1 MIRAARWVR
10 GSDVRPPADGRSDRD
25 AGGADTRHQGAD
37 PLPPKAAK
45 STRREAAPSGGRFP
59 TRVVIAIWALA
70 SVLSIQGLQAQ
81 GPNEEPAE
89 ESPSIS
95 EATSGFDYLPGFLDL
110 YWDSRGGRLFLK
122 VDVTDSDLLY
132 IESLAAGLGSNDI
145 GLDRGQ
151 LGRTHLARF
160 ERIGPKVLLVQQ
172 NTRFRAV
179 SDNPDERRA
188 VADAFA
194 RSVLWGFDVA
204 AENDDGALLVDA
216 TDFVL
221 RDAHGVVARLQQRG
235 QGSYELDGSRSAI
248 HRAGVAAFPRNSELE
263 GTLTFTLRSSDRGPG
278 AWVRQ
283 VAPSPEAL
291 TVRVRHSFVALP
303 EPGYEPRR
311 ADPRAGFNTTGY
323 FDYATPIDQ
332 PLEASFIDRHRLE
345 KRDPNAERS
354 EPVEPIV
361 YYLDRGAP
369 EPIRSAL
376 LDGARWWNEAFE
388 AAGYIDAFRVELLP
402 EGADLL
408 DVRYN
413 VIQWVHRSTRGWSYG
428 GGVTDPR
435 TGEIIKGH
443 VTLGSLRVR
452 QDFLIAQ
459 GLVSPYE
466 DADSSTEA
474 LTGMALARL
483 RQLSAHEVGHTIGLM
498 HNFASSVDGPNGR
511 ESVMDYPHPLAR
523 LREDGTID
531 LSAAYDVGVGE
542 WDKRTVLYGYADF
555 PDGVNEAAELD
566 AILQGTIDA
575 GLHYIS
581 DEDARPA
588 GGAHPLAHLWDNGR
602 SAAEELRRL
611 LTVRRAALGQFSER
625 SIRVSA
631 PLSELED
638 ILTPLYLLHR
648 YQIEAAAKIVGGVDY
663 SYAVRGDGRAPV
675 SLLPPAM
682 QEDALDALLRTVDPA
697 ELTLPQRILD
707 LIPPPSPGRSRG
719 REHLPSRVG
728 LTFDPVGA
736 AEMAADLTFA
746 MVLDGERAARLVD
759 HHARDEAQPALGA
772 VIDRV
777 LAKTWRADPSP
788 GLGGE
793 VGRAVDFAAL
803 RRLMALAAGVPVSMP
818 PNFDWP
824 VVPAR
829 SGSFQVRAEA
839 RSALSALG
847 RWLEENPGATEEPAE
862 RAHRTYGGWLI
873 ARFLEDPGSVELPAP
888 LRAPDGSPIG
898 CGVGRSGASIP
909 ALALPQ

>member
-1 MIRAARWVR
+1 MTRIWSSSGNRVAIATGGLAA
-10 GSDVRPPADGRSDRD
+10 
-25 AGGADTRHQGAD
+25 
-37 PLPPKAAK
+37 
-45 STRREAAPSGGRFP
+45 
-59 TRVVIAIWALA
+59 
-70 SVLSIQGLQAQ
+70 VLSIHTLQAQ
-81 GPNEEPAE
+81 GPREDPAE
-89 ESPSIS
+89 ELPSIS
-95 EATSGFDYLPGFLDL
+95 ETTRSFEHLPGFLDL
-110 YWDSRGGRLFLK
+110 YWDSRGGRLFLR
-122 VDVTDSDLLY
+122 VEAFDADLLY
-132 IESLAAGLGSNDI
+132 IQSLSAGLGSNDI

-160 ERIGPKVLLVQQ
+160 ERVGPNVLLVHQ
-172 NTRFRAV
+172 NTRYRAL
-179 SDNPDERRA
+179 SDNEDERRA

-194 RSVLWGFDVA
+194 RSVLWGFKVE
-204 AENDDGALLVDA
+204 AEGEDGSVLVDA

-221 RDAHGVVARLQQRG
+221 RDAHGVAARLHQRG
-235 QGSYELDGSRSAI
+235 QGSYQLDASRSAI
-248 HRAGVAAFPRNSELE
+248 HRPRVAAFPRNSELE
-263 GTLTFTLRSSDRGPG
+263 GTQTFVLRGSDRGPG
-278 AWVRQ
+278 SWVSQ
-283 VAPSPEAL
+283 VAPSPEAVTL
-291 TVRVRHSFVALP
+291 RIRHSFVALP
-303 EPGYEPRR
+303 EPGYAPRR
-311 ADPRAGFNTTGY
+311 ADPRSGFNTTSY

-332 PLEASFIDRHRLE
+332 PLEAVFIDRHRLE
-345 KRDPNAERS
+345 KRDPTAERS

-459 GLVSPYE
+459 GLLSPYE
-466 DADSSTEA
+466 HEDSSTDV
-474 LTGMALARL
+474 LTEMALARL

-498 HNFASSVDGPNGR
+498 HNFASSVDGPDGR
-511 ESVMDYPHPLAR
+511 ESVMDYPHPLAT
-523 LREDGTID
+523 LRDDGTID
-531 LSAAYDVGVGE
+531 LSAAYDIGVGE

-555 PDGVNEAAELD
+555 PDGADEAAELD

-581 DEDARPA
+581 DEDARPV

-602 SAAEELRRL
+602 SAADELRRL
-611 LTVRRAALGQFSER
+611 LSVRRAALERFSER
-625 SIRVSA
+625 SLRFGA
-631 PLSELED
+631 PMSELED
-638 ILTPLYLLHR
+638 VLTPLYLLHR
-648 YQIEAAAKIVGGVDY
+648 YQVEAAAKIVGGVDY

-682 QEDALDALLRTVDPA
+682 QLDALDALLRTVDPA

-707 LIPPPSPGRSRG
+707 LIPPPPPGRSRG
-719 REHLPSRVG
+719 REHLPSRAG

-746 MVLDGERAARLVD
+746 MVFDGERAARLVD
-759 HHARDEAQPALGA
+759 HHARAAEQPALGA

-777 LAKTWRADPSP
+777 LDVTWRADPSP
-788 GLGGE
+788 GLAGE

-803 RRLMALAAGVPVSMP
+803 RRLMALAAGVPVSAP

-829 SGSFQVRAEA
+829 SGSFQVRAA
-839 RSALSALG
+839 ATSSLTDLYQ
-847 RWLEENPGATEEPAE
+847 WLVANPGAQGSSEWD
-862 RAHRTYGGWLI
+862 HRTYAVRLI
-873 ARFLEDPGSVELPAP
+873 HRFLEDPGSVELPAP

-898 CGVGRSGASIP
+898 SHIGCGVGMGGAH
-909 ALALPQ
+909 LPPFSLPR

>member
-1 MIRAARWVR
+1 MIRAWSSSRA
-10 GSDVRPPADGRSDRD
+10 
-25 AGGADTRHQGAD
+25 T
-37 PLPPKAAK
+37 
-45 STRREAAPSGGRFP
+45 
-59 TRVVIAIWALA
+59 IAIGGLA

-81 GPNEEPAE
+81 DAGEKPEDVR
-89 ESPSIS
+89 SIS
-95 EATSGFDYLPGFLDL
+95 ETRSIREATDGFERLPGFLDL
-110 YWDSRGGRLFLK
+110 YWDSRGGRLYLCVEAF
-122 VDVTDSDLLY
+122 DSELLY
-132 IESLAAGLGSNDI
+132 IESLVAGVGSNDI

-151 LGRTHLARF
+151 VGRTHLVRF

-172 NTRFRAV
+172 NTRYRAL
-179 SDNPDERRA
+179 SDNPDEQRA

-194 RSVLWGFDVA
+194 RSVLWGFEVA
-204 AENDDGALLVDA
+204 AEDEDGAILVDA

-235 QGSYELDGSRSAI
+235 QGSYQLDASRSAI
-248 HRAGVAAFPRNSELE
+248 HRSGVAAFPRNSELE
-263 GTLTFTLRSSDRGPG
+263 GTLTFTLRSADRGPG
-278 AWVRQ
+278 AWVRE
-283 VAPSPEAL
+283 VAPSPEAV
-291 TVRVRHSFVALP
+291 TVRLRHSFVALP
-303 EPGYEPRR
+303 EPGYKPRR
-311 ADPRAGFNTTGY
+311 ADPRSGFNTTSY

-332 PLEASFIDRHRLE
+332 PLETSFIDRHRLE
-345 KRDPNAERS
+345 KRNPGAERS

-435 TGEIIKGH
+435 TGEILKGH

-459 GLVSPYE
+459 GLLSPYE
-466 DADSSTEA
+466 DGDSSTEV
-474 LTGMALARL
+474 LTEMALARL
-483 RQLSAHEVGHTIGLM
+483 RQLSAHEVGHTIGLA
-498 HNFASSVDGPNGR
+498 HNFASSVDGPDGR
-511 ESVMDYPHPLAR
+511 ESVMDYPHPLAT
-523 LREDGTID
+523 LGEDGTID

-542 WDKRTVLYGYADF
+542 WDKRAVLYGYAEF
-555 PDGVNEAAELD
+555 PEGADEAAELD

-581 DEDARPA
+581 DEDARPV

-611 LTVRRAALGQFSER
+611 LSVRRAALERFSER
-625 SIRVSA
+625 SIRVGA
-631 PLSELED
+631 PMSELED
-638 ILTPLYLLHR
+638 VLTPLYLLHR

-663 SYAVRGDGRAPV
+663 SYAVRGDGQTPAA
-675 SLLPPAM
+675 LLPPAM
-682 QEDALDALLRTVDPA
+682 QLDALDALLQTVDPA

-707 LIPPPSPGRSRG
+707 LIPPPPPGRSRG
-719 REHLPSRVG
+719 REHLPSRAG

-746 MVLDGERAARLVD
+746 MVFDGERAARLVD
-759 HHARDEAQPALGA
+759 HHAREGEQPALGA

-777 LAKTWRADPSP
+777 LAVTWRADPSP
-788 GLGGE
+788 GLAGE

-803 RRLMALAAGVPVSMP
+803 RRLMALAAGVPVSAP

-839 RSALSALG
+839 TSSLTDLYQ
-847 RWLEENPGATEEPAE
+847 WLLANPGAQGSPEWD
-862 RAHRTYGGWLI
+862 HRTYAVRLI
-873 ARFLEDPGSVELPAP
+873 HRFLEDPGSVELPAP

-898 CGVGRSGASIP
+898 SHLGCGVGMGDAHLP
-909 ALALPQ
+909 PFALPE

>member
-1 MIRAARWVR
+1 MIRAWSSSRA
-10 GSDVRPPADGRSDRD
+10 
-25 AGGADTRHQGAD
+25 T
-37 PLPPKAAK
+37 
-45 STRREAAPSGGRFP
+45 
-59 TRVVIAIWALA
+59 IAIGGLA
-70 SVLSIQGLQAQ
+70 AVLSIQGVRAQTPEGEQAET
-81 GPNEEPAE
+81 PR
-89 ESPSIS
+89 SIA
-95 EATSGFDYLPGFLDL
+95 EATSGFEHLAGFVDL
-110 YWDSRGGRLFLK
+110 FWDSRGGRLFLE
-122 VDVTDSDLLY
+122 VDTLDSDLLY
-132 IESLAAGLGSNDI
+132 IEWLSSGLGSNDI

-151 LGRTHLARF
+151 LGRSHLARF
-160 ERIGPKVLLVQQ
+160 ERVGPKVLLVQQ
-172 NTRFRAV
+172 NMRFRAL

-194 RSVLWGFDVA
+194 RSVLWGFEVA
-204 AENDDGALLVDA
+204 AEDDDGTVLVDA

-221 RDAHGVVARLQQRG
+221 RDAHGVVTRLQQRG
-235 QGSYELDGSRSAI
+235 QGSYQLDGSRSAI
-248 HRAGVAAFPRNSELE
+248 HRPGVAAFPRNSELE

-283 VAPSPEAL
+283 VAPSPEAI
-291 TVRVRHSFVALP
+291 TVRIRHSFVALP

-311 ADPRAGFNTTGY
+311 AEPRSGFNSSGY
-323 FDYATPIDQ
+323 LDYATPIDQ
-332 PLEASFIDRHRLE
+332 PLEASFIDRHRLK

-388 AAGYIDAFRVELLP
+388 AAGYIDAFRVELMP

-428 GGVTDPR
+428 GSVTDPR
-435 TGEIIKGH
+435 TGEIMKGH

-459 GLVSPYE
+459 GLLSPYE
-466 DADSSTEA
+466 NEDSSTEA
-474 LTGMALARL
+474 LTEMALARL
-483 RQLSAHEVGHTIGLM
+483 RQLSAHEVGHAIGLM
-498 HNFASSVDGPNGR
+498 HNFAASASGPEGR

-555 PDGVNEAAELD
+555 PDGADEAAELD
-566 AILQGTIDA
+566 AILRGTAAA

-611 LTVRRAALGQFSER
+611 LSVRRAAFAQFSER
-625 SIRVSA
+625 SIRVGA

-638 ILTPLYLLHR
+638 VLTPLYLLHR
-648 YQIEAAAKIVGGVDY
+648 YQIEAAAKIVAGVDY
-663 SYAVRGDGRAPV
+663 SYAVRGDGRAPAT
-675 SLLPPAM
+675 LLPPAM
-682 QEDALDALLRTVDPA
+682 QFDALDALLQTVDPA

-707 LIPPPSPGRSRG
+707 LIPPPPPGRSRG
-719 REHLPSRVG
+719 REHLPSRAG

-746 MVLDGERAARLVD
+746 MVFDGERAARLVD
-759 HHARDEAQPALGA
+759 HRARDEGQPGLAA

-777 LAKTWRADPSP
+777 LASTWRADPSP
-788 GLGGE
+788 GLAGE
-793 VGRAVDFAAL
+793 VGRAIDFAAL

-829 SGSFQVRAEA
+829 SGSFQVRAET

-847 RWLEENPGATEEPAE
+847 RWLEENPGGTDEPAE

-873 ARFLEDPGSVELPAP
+873 ERFLEDPGSVELPAP
-888 LRAPDGSPIG
+888 LRSPDGSPIG
-898 CGVGRSGASIP
+898 CGVGHSGESLP
-909 ALALPQ
+909 AFVLPQ

>member
-1 MIRAARWVR
+1 MIRAAAP
-10 GSDVRPPADGRSDRD
+10 GSPGSAAAARALPAVVGLAVAFWAQALVGQEQQNKESQKPP
-25 AGGADTRHQGAD
+25 
-37 PLPPKAAK
+37 
-45 STRREAAPSGGRFP
+45 
-59 TRVVIAIWALA
+59 
-70 SVLSIQGLQAQ
+70 SVA
-81 GPNEEPAE
+81 
-89 ESPSIS
+89 
-95 EATSGFDYLPGFLDL
+95 EATEGHEHLAGFLDL
-110 YWDSRGGRLFLK
+110 FWDSRAGRLFLR
-122 VDVTDSDLLY
+122 VETFDADLLY
-132 IESLAAGLGSNDI
+132 IQSLSAGLGSNDI

-160 ERIGPKVLLVQQ
+160 ERVGPKVLLVHQ
-172 NTRFRAV
+172 NTRYRAI
-179 SDNPDERRA
+179 SDNEDERRA

-194 RSVLWGFDVA
+194 RSVLWGFEVE
-204 AENDDGALLVDA
+204 AEAEDGSVLVDA

-221 RDAHGVVARLQQRG
+221 RDAHGVVARLHQRG
-235 QGSYELDGSRSAI
+235 QGSYQLDASRSAI
-248 HRAGVAAFPRNSELE
+248 HRPGVAAFPRNSELE
-263 GTLTFTLRSSDRGPG
+263 GTQTFVLRGSDRGPG
-278 AWVRQ
+278 SWVSQ
-283 VAPSPEAL
+283 VAPSPEAVTL
-291 TVRVRHSFVALP
+291 RIRHSFVALP

-311 ADPRAGFNTTGY
+311 ADPRAGFNVTSY
-323 FDYATPIDQ
+323 FDYATPIEQ
-332 PLEASFIDRHRLE
+332 PLEVSFIDRHRLE
-345 KRDPNAERS
+345 KRDPSAERS

-402 EGADLL
+402 ESADLL

-435 TGEIIKGH
+435 TGEILKGH

-474 LTGMALARL
+474 LTEMALARL

-498 HNFASSVDGPNGR
+498 HNFASSVDGPDGR

-555 PDGVNEAAELD
+555 PDGADEAAELD

-611 LTVRRAALGQFSER
+611 LSVRRAALGRFSER
-625 SIRVSA
+625 SIRVGA

-638 ILTPLYLLHR
+638 VLTPLYLLHR
-648 YQIEAAAKIVGGVDY
+648 YQIEAAAKTVGGVDY
-663 SYAVRGDGRAPV
+663 SYAVRGDGRAPA

-682 QEDALDALLRTVDPA
+682 QLDALDALLRTVDPA

-707 LIPPPSPGRSRG
+707 LIPPPPPGRSRG
-719 REHLPSRVG
+719 REHLPSRAG

-746 MVLDGERAARLVD
+746 MVFDGERAARLVD
-759 HHARDEAQPALGA
+759 HHARAAEQPALGA
-772 VIDRV
+772 VIERV
-777 LAKTWRADPSP
+777 LAVTWRADPSP
-788 GLGGE
+788 GLTGE

-803 RRLMALAAGVPVSMP
+803 RRLMALAAGVPVAMP

-847 RWLEENPGATEEPAE
+847 RWLEENPGATDEPAE

-873 ARFLEDPGSVELPAP
+873 ERFLKDPGSVELPAP
-888 LRAPDGSPIG
+888 LRSPDGSPIG
-898 CGVGRSGASIP
+898 CGVGHSGESLP
-909 ALALPQ
+909 AFVLPQ